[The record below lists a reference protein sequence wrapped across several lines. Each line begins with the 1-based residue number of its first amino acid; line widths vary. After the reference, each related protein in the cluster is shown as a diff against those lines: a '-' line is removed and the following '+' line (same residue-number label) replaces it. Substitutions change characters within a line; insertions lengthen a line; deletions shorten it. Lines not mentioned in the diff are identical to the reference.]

1 MRRLMLLSAGLLAL
15 MSFGASVAAKD
26 LAAMGPDEVTAL
38 QRRLTDAGCY
48 RGAINGASSAALEA
62 AVKACPDQEPVLR
75 IETGMHTAAIFSI
88 GVDAACRLM
97 ATGSEDKTLRLWSL
111 PEGRLLRT
119 ERLPIGDGNY
129 GKVYAVAVSP
139 DGRYLAA
146 GGWDAFDQRT
156 DHNGIYLFDAAT
168 GASRRHFGAFGD
180 VVNALAF
187 SADGKLLAVALG
199 GDEGVRVLDT
209 ETGRELMAD
218 TDFKDASYGVA
229 FGPNVDI
236 FDATT
241 LRRIG
246 PADTRDLT
254 GDNLSAVAWSTDSTR
269 LMAGGAQDTDGQR
282 FVRTWDAN
290 GRRSGAD
297 RPVAGNTIM
306 SLKPCGDAIAFG
318 AADPSFGLL
327 RPSGA
332 AVTLGQGRAPDM
344 RGKIR
349 DGFMVSV
356 DGTRIRFGVGED
368 DAQAIS
374 FDLAVGAVEAS
385 PRVGP
390 DLRKPNLS
398 ALKVSN
404 WEDATN
410 PTLNGKPIELD
421 ANEWSHS
428 LAVRP
433 DRGGFVLG
441 TSFWLRAIAG
451 NGRELWHRAI
461 PGDAW
466 GVNLARNGE
475 LIVAAYDDGT
485 VRWYRWSDGKELL
498 AFFVHKDDKRWV
510 AWTPTGYYM
519 ASPGAEALIGWHVNR
534 GWEQPADFFPASR
547 FRERFNR
554 PDVVQLVLQTLDEET
569 AVKRANDAARRKE
582 DVQPLAAQLPPV
594 IRIVSPADGASVSRS
609 EVTIGYELRSP
620 SGLAVDHVEALIDG
634 RPQTRGLA
642 RVPEAG
648 AATGTG
654 TLAVAVPQR
663 DAEVT
668 LIAHAGGLASE
679 PARIRLVWQ
688 GSPPPAENLL
698 KPKLY
703 ALVVGVSDYV
713 TPGLALGYAAKDAR
727 DFAKALESQRGGLYG
742 AVETRV
748 VTDRDVTRVSVLE
761 GLEWL
766 EKQVTSRDVGIVFLA
781 GHGHSDERKSFWF
794 LPSDASPQR
803 LRTMAVSQDDIRRTL
818 QGLAGKAMLFLDTCH
833 AGQALA
839 DGTTRRSLAAAD
851 VNAVVNE
858 LSAAEN
864 GVIAFASST
873 GREVSVERPEWQN
886 GAFTKALVEAL
897 AEGRADLLRNG
908 TITVSQLDAFVVNR
922 VKELTGGLRHPVMT
936 RPPTVPDFP
945 IAVVRKQ

>member
-1 MRRLMLLSAGLLAL
+1 
-15 MSFGASVAAKD
+15 V
-26 LAAMGPDEVTAL
+26 
-38 QRRLTDAGCY
+38 
-48 RGAINGASSAALEA
+48 
-62 AVKACPDQEPVLR
+62 
-75 IETGMHTAAIFSI
+75 
-88 GVDAACRLM
+88 
-97 ATGSEDKTLRLWSL
+97 
-111 PEGRLLRT
+111 
-119 ERLPIGDGNY
+119 
-129 GKVYAVAVSP
+129 AVAP
-139 DGRYLAA
+139 TGNRL
-146 GGWDAFDQRT
+146 
-156 DHNGIYLFDAAT
+156 GIGYDKKT
-168 GASRRHFGAFGD
+168 
-180 VVNALAF
+180 
-187 SADGKLLAVALG
+187 
-199 GDEGVRVLDT
+199 
-209 ETGRELMAD
+209 
-218 TDFKDASYGVA
+218 
-229 FGPNVDI
+229 NVDI

-241 LRRIG
+241 LRRIAA
-246 PADTRDLT
+246 ADTKDLT
-254 GDNLSAVAWSTDSTR
+254 GGSLNSVAWSTDGSR
-269 LMAGGAQDTDGQR
+269 LVAGGTQDTDGR
-282 FVRTWDAN
+282 YIVRVWDAN

-297 RPVAGNTIM
+297 RLVAGNTIM

-318 AADPSFGLL
+318 TAEPSFGLL

-332 AVTLGQGRAPDM
+332 TVTLGQGRAPDM

-349 DGFMVSV
+349 DGFMVSA
-356 DGTRIRFGVGED
+356 DGTRLRFGVGED
-368 DAQAIS
+368 DAQAVS
-374 FDLAVGAVEAS
+374 FDLALGAVEAS
-385 PRVGP
+385 PKAGP
-390 DLRKPNLS
+390 DLRRPNLS
-398 ALKVSN
+398 GLKVSN
-404 WEDATN
+404 WEDAEN
-410 PTLNGKPIELD
+410 PTLNGKPITLD
-421 ANEWSHS
+421 ANEWAHS

-433 DRGGFVLG
+433 DRSGLVLG
-441 TSFWLRAIAG
+441 TSFWLRAIAA

-475 LIVAAYDDGT
+475 LIVATYDDGT

-534 GWEQPADFFPASR
+534 GWEQPPDFFPAAR

-554 PDVVQLVLQTLDEET
+554 PDIVQLVLQTLDEDA

-582 DVQPLAAQLPPV
+582 DAQPLTARLPPV
-594 IRIVSPADGASVSRS
+594 IRIVSPPDGASIARS

-620 SGLAVDHVEALIDG
+620 SGLAIERIEALIDG

-648 AATGTG
+648 ATTGTG

-688 GSPPPAENLL
+688 GTAAPAENLL

-703 ALVVGVSDYV
+703 ALVIGVSDYV
-713 TPGLALGYAAKDAR
+713 TPGLALEYAAKDAR

-742 AVETRV
+742 GVETRL
-748 VTDRDVTRVSVLE
+748 VTDREVTRVSVLE

-781 GHGHSDERKSFWF
+781 GHGHNDERKSYWF
-794 LPSDASPQR
+794 LPADASPQR

-839 DGTTRRSLAAAD
+839 DGSTRRGIAGAD
-851 VNAVVNE
+851 INAVVNE

-922 VKELTGGLRHPVMT
+922 VKELTGGLQHPVMT

-945 IAVVRKQ
+945 IAVVRRQ